1 MLRYEGNSI
10 MIMIF
15 AFLGFAIAQEPANV
29 ESTQENTLETVFVVQ
44 GEIQRPDLTILMS
57 KDDVTDAYEL
67 QLVDSFLPKI
77 LESMK
82 HSPL

>member
-1 MLRYEGNSI
+1 M

-15 AFLGFAIAQEPANV
+15 AMFGFAIAQESGSV
-29 ESTQENTLETVFVVQ
+29 EAEQENTLETGFVVQ
-44 GEIQRPDLTILMS
+44 GEIQRPDLTILMA

-82 HSPL
+82 HYPL

>member
-1 MLRYEGNSI
+1 ML
-10 MIMIF
+10 IMIF
-15 AFLGFAIAQEPANV
+15 TVIGFAIAQETSDV
-29 ESTQENTLETVFVVQ
+29 EPVEENTLETGFVVQ
-44 GEIQRPDLTILMS
+44 GEIQRPDLTILMA

-82 HSPL
+82 HYPL

>member
-1 MLRYEGNSI
+1 MF
-10 MIMIF
+10 IMIF
-15 AFLGFAIAQEPANV
+15 AMIGVAIAQETPNV
-29 ESTQENTLETVFVVQ
+29 QAAEENTLETGFVVQ
-44 GEIQRPDLTILMS
+44 GEIQRPDLTILMA

-82 HSPL
+82 HYPL

>member
-1 MLRYEGNSI
+1 MFI
-10 MIMIF
+10 TIF
-15 AFLGFAIAQEPANV
+15 AMIGFAIAQETQNV
-29 ESTQENTLETVFVVQ
+29 EAAEENTLETGFVVQ
-44 GEIQRPDLTILMS
+44 GEIQRPDLTILMA

-82 HSPL
+82 HYPL

>member
-1 MLRYEGNSI
+1 ML
-10 MIMIF
+10 IMIF
-15 AFLGFAIAQEPANV
+15 TIIGFAIAQETSDV
-29 ESTQENTLETVFVVQ
+29 EPVEGNTLETGFVVQ
-44 GEIQRPDLTILMS
+44 GEIQRPDLTILMA

-82 HSPL
+82 HYPL

>member
-1 MLRYEGNSI
+1 ML
-10 MIMIF
+10 IMIF
-15 AFLGFAIAQEPANV
+15 TIIGFAIAQETPNV
-29 ESTQENTLETVFVVQ
+29 ESVEGNTLETGFVVQ
-44 GEIQRPDLTILMS
+44 GEIQRPDLTILMA

-82 HSPL
+82 HYPL

>member
-1 MLRYEGNSI
+1 MYAMFG
-10 MIMIF
+10 F
-15 AFLGFAIAQEPANV
+15 AFAQEPSGV
-29 ESTQENTLETVFVVQ
+29 EATEENTLETGFVVQ
-44 GEIQRPDLTILMS
+44 GEIQRPDLTILMA

-82 HSPL
+82 HYPL